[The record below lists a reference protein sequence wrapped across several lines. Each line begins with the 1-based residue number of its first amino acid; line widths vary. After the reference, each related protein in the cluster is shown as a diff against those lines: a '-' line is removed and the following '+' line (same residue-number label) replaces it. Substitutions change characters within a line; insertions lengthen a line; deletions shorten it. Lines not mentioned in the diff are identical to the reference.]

1 VTPENPIPFRR
12 RFPRRQ
18 FRRSVGVLAQG
29 DFNVITGME
38 IGEGGL
44 LFQSAKDFQVG
55 SEVVLNFFIPG
66 RDFVS
71 VRGQIVYTL
80 PGKTKAGPSF
90 GIKFQNLPFEGKRMI
105 RDYIAEK
112 TSQEA
117 AV

>member
-1 VTPENPIPFRR
+1 
-12 RFPRRQ
+12 
-18 FRRSVGVLAQG
+18 
-29 DFNVITGME
+29 
-38 IGEGGL
+38 
-44 LFQSAKDFQVG
+44 
-55 SEVVLNFFIPG
+55 
-66 RDFVS
+66 